1 MEFWILGGD
10 ERNRWAADHLRGVGH
25 EVHTFGVPGCGD
37 EPLPVCMERAVLP
50 FPSFQGAA
58 LRGVSA
64 IPIEEVLHRI
74 GGGSTVFGGL
84 IGAWAQA
91 LDHRK
96 ARVFDLYGSEPL
108 TTANAVPTAE
118 GAICLAKE
126 HSPITLHGAS
136 CLVLGYGRVGK
147 ILAAKLQA
155 LSAHV
160 TVALRKAADQALA
173 EAQGLATDQIRV
185 YSRGLTQY
193 DFVFN
198 TVPAEVL
205 TGEQLSRLRKDCVLL
220 ELASAPGG
228 FSRTQCEA
236 LGLTCCHAPGLPGR
250 FAPKTAGI
258 LYARSI
264 LTLLQKEASL

>member
-10 ERNRWAADHLRGVGH
+10 ERNRWAAEYLCGIGH
-25 EVHTFGVPGCGD
+25 EVHTFGVPGCSD
-37 EPLPVCMERAVLP
+37 EPMPLYMERTVLP
-50 FPSFQGAA
+50 FPSFQGAL

-64 IPIEEVLHRI
+64 IPIEEILHRVD
-74 GGGSTVFGGL
+74 GDSTIFGGL
-84 IGAWAQA
+84 IGTWARA
-91 LDHRK
+91 FAHRK

-118 GAICLAKE
+118 GAICLATE
-126 HSPITLHGAS
+126 HSPITLHGAN

-173 EAQGLATDQIRV
+173 EALGLATDQICV

-205 TGEQLSRLRKDCVLL
+205 TGEQMACLRKDCVLL

-236 LGLTCCHAPGLPGR
+236 LGLTCCHAPGLPGK

-258 LYARSI
+258 LYAQSI
-264 LTLLQKEASL
+264 LTLLQKEDSL

>member
-10 ERNRWAADHLRGVGH
+10 ERNRWAAEYLCGIGH
-25 EVHTFGVPGCGD
+25 EVHTFGVPGCSD
-37 EPLPVCMERAVLP
+37 EPMPLYMERTVLP
-50 FPSFQGAA
+50 FPSFQGAL

-64 IPIEEVLHRI
+64 IPIEEILHRVD
-74 GGGSTVFGGL
+74 GDSTIFGGL
-84 IGAWAQA
+84 IGTWAQA
-91 LDHRK
+91 FTHRK
-96 ARVFDLYGSEPL
+96 AQVFDLYSSEPL

-173 EAQGLATDQIRV
+173 EALGLATDQICV

-205 TGEQLSRLRKDCVLL
+205 TGEQLACLRKDCVLL

-236 LGLTCCHAPGLPGR
+236 LGLTCCHAPGLPGK

-258 LYARSI
+258 LYAQSI
-264 LTLLQKEASL
+264 LTLLQKEDSL

>member
-10 ERNRWAADHLRGVGH
+10 ERNRWAAEYLCGIGH
-25 EVHTFGVPGCGD
+25 EVHTFGVPGCSD
-37 EPLPVCMERAVLP
+37 EPMPLYMERTVLP
-50 FPSFQGAA
+50 FPSFQGAL

-64 IPIEEVLHRI
+64 IPIEEILHRVD
-74 GGGSTVFGGL
+74 GDSTIFGGL
-84 IGAWAQA
+84 IGTWARA
-91 LDHRK
+91 FAHRK
-96 ARVFDLYGSEPL
+96 ARVFDLYSSEPL
-108 TTANAVPTAE
+108 TTANTVPTAE

-126 HSPITLHGAS
+126 HSPITLHGAN

-160 TVALRKAADQALA
+160 TVALRKAPDQALA
-173 EAQGLATDQIRV
+173 EALGLVTDRICV
-185 YSRGLTQY
+185 YSRGLEQY
-193 DFVFN
+193 EFVFN

-205 TGEQLSRLRKDCVLL
+205 TGEQLARLDKSCVLL

-236 LGLTCCHAPGLPGR
+236 LGLTCCHAPGLPGKY
-250 FAPKTAGI
+250 APKTAGI
-258 LYARSI
+258 LYAQSI
-264 LTLLQKEASL
+264 LTLLQKEDSL

>member
-10 ERNRWAADHLRGVGH
+10 ERNRWAAEYLCGIGH
-25 EVHTFGVPGCGD
+25 EVHTFGVPGCSD
-37 EPLPVCMERAVLP
+37 EPMPLYMERTVLP
-50 FPSFQGAA
+50 FPSFQGAL

-64 IPIEEVLHRI
+64 IPIEEILHRVD
-74 GGGSTVFGGL
+74 GDSTVFGGL
-84 IGAWAQA
+84 IGTWAQA
-91 LDHRK
+91 FDHRK

-118 GAICLAKE
+118 GAICLATE

-160 TVALRKAADQALA
+160 TVALRKAPDQALA
-173 EAQGLATDQIRV
+173 EALGLVTDRICV
-185 YSRGLTQY
+185 YSRGLEQY
-193 DFVFN
+193 EFVFN

-205 TGEQLSRLRKDCVLL
+205 TGEQLARLDKSCVLL

-236 LGLTCCHAPGLPGR
+236 LGLTCCHAPGLPGKY
-250 FAPKTAGI
+250 APKTAGI
-258 LYARSI
+258 LYAQSI
-264 LTLLQKEASL
+264 LTLLQKEDSL

>member
-10 ERNRWAADHLRGVGH
+10 ERNRWAAEYLCGIGH
-25 EVHTFGVPGCGD
+25 EVHTFGVPGCSD
-37 EPLPVCMERAVLP
+37 EPMPLYMERTVLP
-50 FPSFQGAA
+50 FPSFQGAL

-64 IPIEEVLHRI
+64 IPIEEILHRVD
-74 GGGSTVFGGL
+74 GDSTVFGGL
-84 IGAWAQA
+84 IGTWAQA
-91 LDHRK
+91 FDHRK

-118 GAICLAKE
+118 GAICLATE
-126 HSPITLHGAS
+126 HSPITLHGAN

-160 TVALRKAADQALA
+160 TVALRKAPDQALA
-173 EAQGLATDQIRV
+173 EALGLATDRISV
-185 YSRGLTQY
+185 YSRGLEQY
-193 DFVFN
+193 EFVFN

-205 TGEQLSRLRKDCVLL
+205 TGEQLARLDKSCVLL

-236 LGLTCCHAPGLPGR
+236 LGLTCCHAPGLPGKY
-250 FAPKTAGI
+250 APKTAGI
-258 LYARSI
+258 LYAQSI
-264 LTLLQKEASL
+264 LTLLQKEDSL

>member
-10 ERNRWAADHLRGVGH
+10 ERNRWAAEYLCGIGH
-25 EVHTFGVPGCGD
+25 EVHTFGVPGCSD
-37 EPLPVCMERAVLP
+37 EPMPLYMERTVLP
-50 FPSFQGAA
+50 FPSFQGAL

-64 IPIEEVLHRI
+64 IPIEEILHRVD
-74 GGGSTVFGGL
+74 GDSTIFGGL
-84 IGAWAQA
+84 IGTWARA
-91 LDHRK
+91 FAHRK
-96 ARVFDLYGSEPL
+96 ARVFDLYSSEPL
-108 TTANAVPTAE
+108 TTANTVPTAE

-126 HSPITLHGAS
+126 HSPITLHGAN

-160 TVALRKAADQALA
+160 TVALRKAPDQALA
-173 EAQGLATDQIRV
+173 EALGLDTDRISV
-185 YSRGLTQY
+185 YSRGLAQY

-205 TGEQLSRLRKDCVLL
+205 TGEQLARLDKSCVLL

-236 LGLTCCHAPGLPGR
+236 LGLTCCHAPGLPGKY
-250 FAPKTAGI
+250 APKTAGI
-258 LYARSI
+258 LYAQSI
-264 LTLLQKEASL
+264 LTLLQKEDSL

>member
-10 ERNRWAADHLRGVGH
+10 ERNRWAAEYLCGIGH
-25 EVHTFGVPGCGD
+25 EVHTFGVPGCSD
-37 EPLPVCMERAVLP
+37 EPMPLYMERTVLP
-50 FPSFQGAA
+50 FPSFQGAL

-64 IPIEEVLHRI
+64 IPIEEILHRVD
-74 GGGSTVFGGL
+74 GDSTVFGGL
-84 IGAWAQA
+84 IGTWAQA
-91 LDHRK
+91 FDHRK

-118 GAICLAKE
+118 GSICLATE
-126 HSPITLHGAS
+126 HSPITLHGAN

-160 TVALRKAADQALA
+160 TVALRKAPDQALA
-173 EAQGLATDQIRV
+173 EALGLATDRISV
-185 YSRGLTQY
+185 YSRGLAQY

-205 TGEQLSRLRKDCVLL
+205 TGEQLARLDKSCVLL

-236 LGLTCCHAPGLPGR
+236 LGLTCCHAPGLPGKY
-250 FAPKTAGI
+250 APKTAGI
-258 LYARSI
+258 LYAQSI
-264 LTLLQKEASL
+264 LTLLQKEDSL